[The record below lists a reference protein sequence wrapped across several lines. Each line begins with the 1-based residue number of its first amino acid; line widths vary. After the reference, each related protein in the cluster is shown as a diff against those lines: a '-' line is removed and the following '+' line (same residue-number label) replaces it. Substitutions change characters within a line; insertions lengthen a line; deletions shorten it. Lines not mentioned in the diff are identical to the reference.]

1 MSVTFSF
8 LAGFFELLPLASSH
22 FCHGQ
27 AGKLF
32 NCLPFDLGKKK
43 MLCFTMSLHLL
54 NIFIITVFIKRL
66 LFGKYR

>member
-43 MLCFTMSLHLL
+43 NALFHNESA
-54 NIFIITVFIKRL
+54 FIEYIYHNSV
-66 LFGKYR
+66 Y